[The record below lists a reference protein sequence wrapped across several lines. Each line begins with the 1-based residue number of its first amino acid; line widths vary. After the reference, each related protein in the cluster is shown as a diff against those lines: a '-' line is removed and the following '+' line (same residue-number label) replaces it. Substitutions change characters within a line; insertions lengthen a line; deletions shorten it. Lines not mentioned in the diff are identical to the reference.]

1 MPDRPKFELGF
12 ALAGAISAG
21 AYTAGVLD
29 FLVEALDAWHA
40 DESCAHDVV
49 LHNLSGASA
58 GSVCAVILGALAP
71 YDFAHVRLRGSPTP
85 SPGIGANN
93 PLFDSWVNRIDIKDL
108 LEHRDLDGNQPA
120 LSLLDSTKLAE
131 IAEAALKFSG
141 TRITRRY
148 VADPLRIRLTLT
160 NLRGVPYRLSMQ
172 GATGEAHWMRMHT
185 DHQRFALTG
194 VGGAPVEPPEPIGD
208 YRHEYPM
215 ALPPQGEDDKYRA
228 WRALAD
234 AAIASAA
241 FPVGLRARTINK
253 DKGDYANLP
262 VVIPGGMDQHG
273 VLQLPAVYDSNPDW
287 LNVPGGGFEFAVSDG
302 GSMNNEP
309 IELSRLA
316 LVRDRPLVR
325 NSREG
330 ETADKAVILI
340 DPFVGAIPEGPAK
353 AEDAPLLKI
362 LFQLL
367 GAYKNDARFSPAD
380 LALASRDGVYSR
392 FLIAPDRGSGSALS
406 NGRAI
411 ASGALAGFGGFL
423 AWDFRAHDYF
433 LGRRNCQRF
442 LSAYFGLPETDK
454 TLLFRQ
460 WPTPLKNRHR
470 FFRPGAGGVAE
481 PHLPIIPL
489 VDALRPDDPA
499 RVEPLPA
506 WPAGKCNLTDVMDR
520 IDGRVDCLYDRIS
533 HEVPFLRS
541 LALSI
546 GWRFFGKDKV
556 RTLVQERIESSL
568 RDHRLLS

>member
-1 MPDRPKFELGF
+1 MSDRPKFELGF

-58 GSVCAVILGALAP
+58 GSVCAVILGALAR
-71 YDFAHVRLRGSPTP
+71 YDFPHVRLRGSATP

-108 LEHRDLDGNQPA
+108 LEHRDLDVDPA
-120 LSLLDSTKLAE
+120 AMSVLDATKLSE
-131 IAEAALKFSG
+131 IAEAALKFG
-141 TRITRRY
+141 GPRIVRPY
-148 VADPLRIRLTLT
+148 VAEPLRIRLTLT

-194 VGGAPVEPPEPIGD
+194 VGGAPVQAPGQIGD
-208 YRHEYPM
+208 YRHEYEM
-215 ALPPQGEDDKYRA
+215 AMPADDDKYRP
-228 WRALAD
+228 WRALAE

-241 FPVGLRARTINK
+241 FPVGLRPRTIGK
-253 DKGDYANLP
+253 DKADYKDLP
-262 VVIPGGMDQHG
+262 IVIPGDK
-273 VLQLPAVYDSNPDW
+273 VRPPEVYASNPDW
-287 LNVPGGGFEFAVSDG
+287 LNVPGSGFGFGVSDG

-309 IELSRLA
+309 IELARQA
-316 LVRDRPLVR
+316 LVRDDPLIR
-325 NSREG
+325 NSRAG
-330 ETADKAVILI
+330 DSASKAVILI
-340 DPFVGAIPEGPAK
+340 DPFVGTIPEGPAR

-367 GAYKNDARFSPAD
+367 GAYKNDAQFSPAD

-392 FLIAPDRGSGSALS
+392 FLIAPDRGSGSAAS

-442 LSAYFGLPETDK
+442 LSNYFGLPEADNNA
-454 TLLFRQ
+454 LFEH
-460 WPTPLKNRHR
+460 WPDDLKRKHR
-470 FFRPGAGGVAE
+470 FMRPGAGGVPQ

-489 VDALRPDDPA
+489 VDALRSSA
-499 RVEPLPA
+499 EPLPA
-506 WPAGKCNLTDVMDR
+506 WPAGKCDLDDVMERLEDR
-520 IDGRVDCLYDRIS
+520 IDCLYDTIKK
-533 HEVPFLRS
+533 EVPFLRS
-541 LALSI
+541 LALSV
-546 GWRFFGKDKV
+546 GWQFFAKNKV
-556 RTLVQERIESSL
+556 LTLARARIEGSL
-568 RDHRLLS
+568 REHGLLS